1 MAGSA
6 VKYWLTEH
14 PLIVSFRWSP
24 TELWFSTYSFIINAI
39 SAYIVAAI
47 TLHAILTICG
57 RRRPVPLGPIPA
69 VHSLAMAFF
78 SVLIFLGM
86 LLSADAEIRN
96 TRWLWRRTRTTPLEW
111 VLCFPLGIR
120 PSGPV
125 FFWSYA
131 FYLSRFLH
139 LFRTFFTI
147 LRHRKLSF
155 FRLSNHSILLLTS
168 FLWLEFS
175 QSFQVSAI
183 LITTF
188 VYSLVYGYRFWTEIG
203 LPSKCFNFT
212 VNLQMLLLGFTFV
225 GHAGVLALHFMRG
238 GCNGI
243 GAWGFNAVLNATIL
257 LMFLRFYVKAYCRR
271 SVTVVSAYR
280 DGRGGEK
287 RATRSAKS
295 SKIEFGQHNG
305 GERKES
311 SKSSL

>member
-1 MAGSA
+1 MASPA
-6 VKYWLTEH
+6 VTHTLKYWLTEH
-14 PLIVSFRWSP
+14 PLILSFRWSP
-24 TELWFSTYSFIINAI
+24 TELWFSTWSFIINAI
-39 SAYIVAAI
+39 SAYIATAT
-47 TLHAILTICG
+47 TLHAILTICR

-69 VHSLAMAFF
+69 VHSLAMAIISFI
-78 SVLIFLGM
+78 IFLGM

-96 TRWLWRRTRTTPLEW
+96 TRWLWRRTRTTPFEW

-139 LFRTFFTI
+139 LFRTIFTI

-155 FRLSNHSILLLTS
+155 FRLFNHSILLLTS

-183 LITTF
+183 LITTL

-203 LPSKCFNFT
+203 LPSKCFTFT
-212 VNLQMLLLGFTFV
+212 VNCQMLLLGFTFV
-225 GHAGVLALHFMRG
+225 GHAGVLALHFLRG

-243 GAWGFNAVLNATIL
+243 GAWVFNAVMNAAIL
-257 LMFLRFYVKAYCRR
+257 LLFLRFYGKAYGRR
-271 SVTVVSAYR
+271 SVTVGSASW
-280 DGRGGEK
+280 GGQDADK
-287 RATRSAKS
+287 RATRSA
-295 SKIEFGQHNG
+295 
-305 GERKES
+305 ES
-311 SKSSL
+311 SKMEFGTHK

>member
-1 MAGSA
+1 MACSTI
-6 VKYWLTEH
+6 KYFLTQH
-14 PLIVSFRWSP
+14 PLIISFRWSP
-24 TELWFSTYSFIINAI
+24 TDLYFSTWSFIINAI
-39 SAYIVAAI
+39 SAYIATAI
-47 TLHAILTICG
+47 TLHTILTIFN

-69 VHSLAMAFF
+69 VHSLAMAII
-78 SVLIFLGM
+78 SAVIFLGM
-86 LLSADAEIRN
+86 LLSADNEIRS
-96 TRWLWRRTRTTPLEW
+96 TRWLWQRTRTTPFEW

-125 FFWSYA
+125 FFWSYI

-155 FRLSNHSILLLTS
+155 FRLFNHSMLLLTS

-183 LITTF
+183 LITTL

-203 LPSKCFNFT
+203 LPSNCFTFT

-225 GHAGVLALHFMRG
+225 GHVGVLTLHFLRG

-243 GAWGFNAVLNATIL
+243 GAWVFNAVLNAAIL
-257 LMFLRFYVKAYCRR
+257 LMFLRFYVKVYCRR
-271 SVTVVSAYR
+271 SDVTGGSASLDDR
-280 DGRGGEK
+280 DAEK
-287 RATRSAKS
+287 RTTRSA
-295 SKIEFGQHNG
+295 E
-305 GERKES
+305 
-311 SKSSL
+311 